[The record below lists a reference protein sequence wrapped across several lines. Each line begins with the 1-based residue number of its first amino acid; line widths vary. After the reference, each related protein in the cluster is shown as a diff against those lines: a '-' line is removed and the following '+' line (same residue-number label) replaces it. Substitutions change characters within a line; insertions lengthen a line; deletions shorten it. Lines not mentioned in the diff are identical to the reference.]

1 MQISMQ
7 VLALQKG
14 TKQGSIAG
22 KSMVVDKRQYIFYS
36 ILISVLL
43 GLASYKAQGQNH
55 PTYYLNKDKS
65 HSLIFSGT
73 FQTWLRF
80 TEMNPGSLVNNQLR
94 TGMVDLSLR
103 RYRFNVQGI
112 AADRL
117 RYRLVV
123 GENNVNYYTYRQF
136 PISILEAY
144 ADYQVNRYLGIG
156 IGKQGWTGL
165 SRYAAP
171 SASQPLALDIDFT
184 AIPLVVVYDD
194 ILRRFGVYA
203 RGIVHRFDYRVSLSR
218 PAFFPAATIQPRLEQ
233 ATFADRRPL
242 YQLSAYLKYQF
253 FEHEP
258 QITPWAAGTYLA
270 KKRVLSLGAGMLH
283 QPNTTWYL
291 AGTDTIYHPVTSL
304 AADLFYDQPLPGSR
318 AVTFYT
324 SYHYHNLGK
333 NFIRN
338 IGINNPA
345 NGSIPTTFING
356 PGNRVPIVGT
366 GNHFFMQGAYLL
378 PLTSKNTMQLQPY
391 TSLAYVKLQ
400 GLDEPVT
407 LYNIGFNYYLK
418 GQKSKITFGY
428 ENRPVFERIGNKN
441 LEAARRGMY
450 VLQYQVQF

>member
-1 MQISMQ
+1 MG
-7 VLALQKG
+7 VYLN
-14 TKQGSIAG
+14 QGN
-22 KSMVVDKRQYIFYS
+22 FYKVF
-36 ILISVLL
+36 LSVLL
-43 GLASYKAQGQNH
+43 VFVAHISRGQDY
-55 PTYYLNKDKS
+55 PSFYLDKEKS
-65 HSLIFSGT
+65 HRIILSGT
-73 FQTWLRF
+73 FQTWLRY
-80 TEMNPGSLVNNQLR
+80 TEMNPGSLVNGEPRSNLL
-94 TGMVDLSLR
+94 DLSLR
-103 RYRFNVQGI
+103 RYRFNLQGI
-112 AADRL
+112 VADRF
-117 RYRLVV
+117 RYRFVV
-123 GENNVNYYTYRQF
+123 GENNINYYTYKNF
-136 PISILEAY
+136 PVSILEAY
-144 ADYQVNRYLGIG
+144 ADYQVNDYLGIG

-194 ILRRFGVYA
+194 ILRRFGIYA
-203 RGIVHRFDYRVSLSR
+203 RGIVHRFDYRVSLSQ
-218 PAFFPAATIQPRLEQ
+218 PAFFPAATLQPRLEQ
-233 ATFADRRPL
+233 ATFADKRPL
-242 YQLSAYLKYQF
+242 YQFSAYLKYQF

-258 QITPWAAGTYLA
+258 QVTPWAAGTYLG

-291 AGTDTIYHPVTSL
+291 SGTDTIYHPVSSL
-304 AADLFYDQPLPGSR
+304 AADLFYDQPLPGYR

-324 SYHYHNLGK
+324 SYHYHNLGN

-345 NGSIPTTFING
+345 NGSIATEFING

-366 GNHFFMQGAYLL
+366 GNHFFMQTAYLV
-378 PLTSKNTMQLQPY
+378 PLNSKNTMQLQPY
-391 TSLAYVKLQ
+391 ASLAYVRLQ
-400 GLDEPVT
+400 GLDAPMT
-407 LYNIGFNYYLK
+407 LYNTGVNYYLK